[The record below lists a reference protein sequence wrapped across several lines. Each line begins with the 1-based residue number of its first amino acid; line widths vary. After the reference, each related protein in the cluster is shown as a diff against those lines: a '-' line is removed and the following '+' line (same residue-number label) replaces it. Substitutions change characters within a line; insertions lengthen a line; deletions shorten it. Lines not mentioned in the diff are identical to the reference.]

1 METFDD
7 SSLTPTQIVSWVVTY
22 DPLPELAINPKK
34 SWFLDSNI
42 VQQGDSIYFSV
53 AIENISPFD
62 MDSLK
67 INYHLENEN
76 GQQNIPYQ
84 RQDSLRSRKT
94 IIDTVAIPTRYLND
108 KYLMWV
114 TANPKIRFENRR
126 AFTYT

>member
-34 SWFLDSNI
+34 SWFLKSNT

-67 INYHLENEN
+67 IKYYLEIL
-76 GQQNIPYQ
+76 GFHCLHCLHVLHWGIGS
-84 RQDSLRSRKT
+84 DLGT
-94 IIDTVAIPTRYLND
+94 T
-108 KYLMWV
+108 
-114 TANPKIRFENRR
+114 
-126 AFTYT
+126 